1 MNDRLPA
8 RLPPGSATQT
18 QTQWYVVRL
27 KDSGFGGPLNLE
39 TLKTAV
45 ETGTLAWTDIA
56 YVETGAVGQW
66 KRLFEIESLRAAL
79 PTLPEPGRMK
89 KFTERA
95 GGQTAAPKLAAVPS
109 PASAESPARRT
120 PAPSAPSA
128 AAAPANGKPNTVW
141 ADHLAPIAAK
151 VPRAEWS
158 SPRYWYLLLDGKEV
172 GPIQLAQIDA
182 ISRTARPPAS
192 AYGWHV
198 SMKRWKPLGDIP
210 ELSKYVGK
218 AARPTDPDASLV
230 IETASQKRK
239 SNRKSLVA
247 AVFQI
252 QPSGK
257 TEMIGVCGDV
267 SPDGFQLL
275 QHGRVVDYLAGT
287 RLDLEIRVSK
297 TGAVPAF
304 RVSAVVKWFNP
315 VKKIAGLE
323 FVQLDAVDRKL
334 LERFTSD
341 LRK

>member
-8 RLPPGSATQT
+8 RLPPGSASHE

-27 KDSGFGGPLNLE
+27 KDSGFGGPLNID
-39 TLKTAV
+39 TLKSAV
-45 ETGTLAWTDIA
+45 EAGTLAWTDIA

-66 KRLFEIESLRAAL
+66 KRLFEIEKLRAAL
-79 PTLPEPGRMK
+79 PALPEAGRLK
-89 KFTERA
+89 KFSERA
-95 GGQTAAPKLAAVPS
+95 GASAPKLSAVPPVS
-109 PASAESPARRT
+109 ASAPTAARSS
-120 PAPSAPSA
+120 PAPSAAPTSP
-128 AAAPANGKPNTVW
+128 APAGGKSNTVW
-141 ADHLAPIAAK
+141 ADALGPIAAK

-172 GPIQLAQIDA
+172 GPIELAHVDA

-198 SMKRWKPLGDIP
+198 SMKRWKPLADIP

-218 AARPTDPDASLV
+218 AARPVDPDASLV
-230 IETASQKRK
+230 LETAAQKRR

-247 AVFQI
+247 AVFQLGG
-252 QPSGK
+252 GK
-257 TEMIGVCGDV
+257 AEMIGVCGDV

-275 QHGRVVDYLAGT
+275 QHGRVVDYLPGT

-297 TGAVPAF
+297 TGAVPPF
-304 RVSAVVKWFNP
+304 RVSALVKWFNP

-323 FVQLDAVDRKL
+323 FIQLDAVDRKL

-341 LRK
+341 MRK